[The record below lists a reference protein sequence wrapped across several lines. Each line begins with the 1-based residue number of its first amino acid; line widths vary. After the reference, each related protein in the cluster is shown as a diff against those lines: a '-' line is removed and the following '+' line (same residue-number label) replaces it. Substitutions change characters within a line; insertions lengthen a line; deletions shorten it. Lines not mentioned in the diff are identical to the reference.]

1 MSRTPENENLSRETY
16 QDERHQQQLAYQGAQ
31 ADVGQFNKN
40 TDTLE
45 KGGSVAAD
53 PFLNAGYLAN
63 QNRLQS
69 YATEGENDAAKQS
82 LEDSSRRS
90 GGQNTSATQATI
102 ADLARGK
109 MRLGNQLTAQRSG
122 QDYRSN
128 LDYQQHMAEA
138 PLQAAGAEGNLYGVA
153 TGGRNS
159 TGQDLTK
166 YGLQQQAEWYSILN
180 QGIAA
185 AKAAGTM
192 GLSSLAGGAG
202 TGGG

>member
-1 MSRTPENENLSRETY
+1 MSRTPENENLSRQTY
-16 QDERHQQQLAYQGAQ
+16 QDERHQQQTAYQGAQ
-31 ADVGQFNKN
+31 TDIGQFNKN
-40 TDTLE
+40 TDTLD
-45 KGGSVAAD
+45 KGGQVAAD

-63 QNRLQS
+63 QNRLAS
-69 YATEGENDAAKQS
+69 YATQGENDAAKQS
-82 LEDSSRRS
+82 LEDSNRRS

-109 MRLGNQLTAQRSG
+109 MRLNNQQQTQRSA

-202 TGGG
+202 VGGG